1 MSAAA
6 LPRDEL
12 ARLSELRKYAVL
24 DTPAEVA
31 FDDIVKLASSIS
43 GMPIA
48 LVSLIDESRQWFK
61 ARVGLDAEETPRD
74 MAFCAHA
81 ILEPDTILVVPDATK
96 DERFS
101 DNPLVT
107 GNPDIR
113 FYAGAPLVSASGY
126 VLGTLCVIDRKPRT
140 LSAENRT
147 ALATLARTV
156 VTQMELRRMG
166 AELMVA
172 NEHLRALA
180 LIDPLTGLGN
190 RRALDI
196 RLEDEIAR
204 ARRHDAPLAL
214 LMIDIDHF
222 KAYNDEFGHLVGDD
236 ALCCFAG
243 ILNMDNRVS
252 DMVAR
257 YGGEEFVIILPETTE
272 DGARMLAERYRD
284 RVENANFPGRR
295 MTISVGLALWQPRF
309 DRPEDFLDVA
319 DQALYV
325 AKREGRN
332 RVAEA

>member
-1 MSAAA
+1 
-6 LPRDEL
+6 
-12 ARLSELRKYAVL
+12 
-24 DTPAEVA
+24 
-31 FDDIVKLASSIS
+31 
-43 GMPIA
+43 
-48 LVSLIDESRQWFK
+48 
-61 ARVGLDAEETPRD
+61 